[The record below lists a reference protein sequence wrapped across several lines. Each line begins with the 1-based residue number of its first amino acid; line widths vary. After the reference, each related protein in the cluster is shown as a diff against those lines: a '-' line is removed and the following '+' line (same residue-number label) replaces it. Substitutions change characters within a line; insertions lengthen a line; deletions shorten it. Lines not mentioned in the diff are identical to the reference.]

1 MPSTPNSSSH
11 STSRHGF
18 LTPLQGIWK
27 GAAAAI
33 TALLLIAGS
42 AWAHDLFLK
51 LHSYFLNPDSDAT
64 IALYNGT
71 FEQSENII
79 ARDRML
85 DVSVVGPADTVVH
98 PDTAHWHDDG
108 QTTILDFRT
117 GEPGTYLIGVSTKPR
132 MIELTGAEFN
142 DYLEHDGILDHL
154 EMRRTEG
161 KLNEP
166 ASERYAK
173 HVKAIF
179 QVGDNRS
186 GAYSHRLG
194 YPIEIIPLK
203 NPYDLAVGDSLSI
216 LVLLEGV
223 PLANELVYASYE
235 GHHGHDADAGHAE
248 AVHTRTDS
256 EGVAVVPLSA
266 PGRWYT
272 RLIHM
277 EELSEPGVTHE
288 SKWATLTFAVR

>member
-1 MPSTPNSSSH
+1 MHSTPKSSGH
-11 STSRHGF
+11 SARRHGTSSNLKVLRRRVALVF
-18 LTPLQGIWK
+18 G
-27 GAAAAI
+27 
-33 TALLLIAGS
+33 ALLLVAGS

-51 LHSYFLNPDSDAT
+51 LHTYFLKPDSDAT

-71 FEQSENII
+71 FEQSENIL

-85 DVSVVGPADTVVH
+85 DISVVGPTDSVVH
-98 PDTAHWHDDG
+98 PDTARWRDEG
-108 QTTILDFRT
+108 QTTLLDFRT
-117 GEPGTYLIGVSTKPR
+117 GEPGTYVFGVSTKPR

-154 EMRRTEG
+154 GMRRTEG
-161 KLNEP
+161 KLDEP

-179 QVGDNRS
+179 QVGDKRS
-186 GAYSHRLG
+186 HAFSHRLG
-194 YPIEIIPLK
+194 YPIEIIPLQ
-203 NPYDLAVGDSLSI
+203 NPYMLTVGDSLHI
-216 LVLLEGV
+216 LVLLEDA
-223 PLANELVYASYE
+223 PLADELVYASYE
-235 GHHGHDADAGHAE
+235 GHHGDNASGGHTE

-266 PGRWYT
+266 PGLWYA

-277 EELSEPGVTHE
+277 EELNEPGVTHE